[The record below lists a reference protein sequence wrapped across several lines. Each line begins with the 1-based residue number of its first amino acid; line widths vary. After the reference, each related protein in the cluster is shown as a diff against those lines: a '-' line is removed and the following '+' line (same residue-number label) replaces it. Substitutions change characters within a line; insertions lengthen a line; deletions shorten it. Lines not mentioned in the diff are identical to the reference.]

1 MAQPPIGEGVVV
13 DVPATTANLGPGF
26 DCLGA
31 ALDLN
36 NRFELRVVEGGVD
49 RFDLH
54 IEGSEG
60 THLRGGPDNLIY
72 RSAQRVWLEAG
83 CEPVGLEARVRL
95 AVPPARGLGSSAAA
109 IVAGLIG
116 ANALIGDPLGREKLL
131 ELAIA
136 IEGHPDNVVPSLL
149 GGLCLTAKTA
159 VPNWR
164 VMRCEWRDTVKAVVA
179 IPGIR
184 LSTAE
189 ARRAMPR
196 SIPIPDAVTNL
207 GSLTLLLRGLRT
219 GDGTLIHDGMHD
231 RIHEPYRWG
240 LIQGGR
246 EVRQAALD
254 AGAWGCVI
262 SGAGP
267 SVLALAPED
276 AAHEVGQAMVA
287 AWEASGVSSRH
298 AVLGLQHSGSAW
310 TPLPGATPPAVSPPT
325 PNPGPKRPVAPAA
338 AGGARARSR
347 GRQG

>member
-1 MAQPPIGEGVVV
+1 MAQPLIGEGVVV
-13 DVPATTANLGPGF
+13 DVPATTANIGPGF

-49 RFDLH
+49 RFDLL
-54 IEGSEG
+54 IEGAEG
-60 THLRGGPDNLIY
+60 AHLRGGPDNLIY
-72 RSAQRVWLEAG
+72 RSAQRVWREVGAD
-83 CEPVGLEARVRL
+83 PVGLEARVRL

-116 ANALIGDPLGREKLL
+116 ANALIGEPLCREKLL

-164 VMRCEWRDTVKAVVA
+164 VMRSDWHPSVQAVVA

-184 LSTAE
+184 LSTSE

-196 SIPIPDAVTNL
+196 SIPIADAVTNL
-207 GSLTLLLRGLRT
+207 GSLTLLLRGLGT
-219 GDGTLIHDGMHD
+219 GDGELIAAGMHD

-246 EVRQAALD
+246 EVRQAAME

-267 SVLALAPED
+267 SLLALASE
-276 AAHEVGQAMVA
+276 AVAHQVGMAMES
-287 AWEASGVSSRH
+287 AWEAAGVSSRH
-298 AVLGLQHSGSAW
+298 AVLGLQQTGSAW
-310 TPLPGATPPAVSPPT
+310 SPLPGAPGESPAPSSKQHV
-325 PNPGPKRPVAPAA
+325 G
-338 AGGARARSR
+338 AGAQRGRSR

>member
-1 MAQPPIGEGVVV
+1 VV
-13 DVPATTANLGPGF
+13 DVPATTANIGPGF

-36 NRFELRVVEGGVD
+36 NRFELRVVEGGAD
-49 RFDLH
+49 RFDLL
-54 IEGSEG
+54 IEGPEG
-60 THLRGGPDNLIY
+60 SHLRGGPDNLIY
-72 RSAQRVWLEAG
+72 RSAQRVWREAQV
-83 CEPVGLEARVRL
+83 EPVGLEARVRL

-116 ANALIGDPLGREKLL
+116 ANALIGDLLPREKLL

-149 GGLCLTAKTA
+149 GGLCLTARTE

-164 VMRCEWRDTVKAVVA
+164 VMRCEWHPSVQAVVA

-184 LSTAE
+184 LSTSE

-196 SIPIPDAVTNL
+196 SIPIADAVTNL

-219 GDGTLIHDGMHD
+219 GDGELIQAGMHD

-267 SVLALAPED
+267 TLLALAPE
-276 AAHEVGQAMVA
+276 AQAQHVGQEMVM
-287 AWEASGVSSRH
+287 AWEAQGVTSRH
-298 AVLGLQHSGSAW
+298 AVLGLQQSGSAW
-310 TPLPGATPPAVSPPT
+310 TPLPAAGDEPPASV
-325 PNPGPKRPVAPAA
+325 GKRQVGTA
-338 AGGARARSR
+338 AGGTR
-347 GRQG
+347 GRGSSRQA

>member
-1 MAQPPIGEGVVV
+1 MVQPPIGVGVVV

-49 RFDLH
+49 RFDLV
-54 IEGSEG
+54 IDGPEGA
-60 THLRGGPDNLIY
+60 HLRGGPDNLIY
-72 RSAQRVWLEAG
+72 RSAQRVWQEVG
-83 CEPVGLEARVRL
+83 IEPVGLEARVRL

-116 ANALIGDPLGREKLL
+116 ANALIGEPLGPEKLL

-164 VMRCEWRDTVKAVVA
+164 VMRCDWDPSVQAVVA
-179 IPGIR
+179 IPSIR
-184 LSTAE
+184 LSTSE

-196 SIPIPDAVTNL
+196 SIPIADAVTNL
-207 GSLTLLLRGLRT
+207 GSLTLLLRGLRM
-219 GDGTLIHDGMHD
+219 GDGNLIHDGMLD

-246 EVRQAALD
+246 EVRDAALQ

-267 SVLALAPED
+267 SLLALTDGAQAQD
-276 AAHEVGQAMVA
+276 VGQAMVA
-287 AWEASGVSSRH
+287 AWETCGVTSRH
-298 AVLGLQHSGSAW
+298 AVLGLQQSGSAW
-310 TPLPGATPPAVSPPT
+310 TALPAAGEPATATPP
-325 PNPGPKRPVAPAA
+325 KRQTGAA
-338 AGGARARSR
+338 ASGNRGRGR